1 MVEPW
6 VEETQK
12 TLGTL
17 ITKPKLGE
25 KYLRKPPFRFLHD
38 ALSEVVR
45 ATGFGQGLYNEAE
58 LDAGNISDK
67 QAKLDFLN
75 KMVPCVA
82 FALGEKL
89 DVSANKIVA
98 GLEPEKTNAFLVKLF
113 EAATTK
119 LDASPDAVMRVVNGE
134 TVVDGGGKEKK
145 EKKEKKA
152 DKEEE
157 EGDGKKEKKE
167 RKKKEDPDEAPAGGD
182 DEEEARRKK
191 EEEKRRRE
199 EKKRRAEAKAK
210 EEEEA
215 AAAAGDVAA
224 AEEEDKRRKKEE
236 ERARRD
242 EEKKQKEAT
251 RKEEKRRAEEEK
263 KRAAEEASAAAAE
276 EDRRASAAPKP
287 VVAAPMTFPDEP
299 PVEERNTYES
309 ATNEMVKHER
319 PLTAGRKPPKIT
331 SKVKEQKEEPGM
343 QAGGAPV
350 AAQIFTEGGMDM
362 DDEDM
367 FIKNEEVQKPA
378 ADMLT
383 AGGDQGKLVRELL
396 QEKEKAKEAE
406 KEEVKPEEEEK
417 KGGIRMGKLKRK
429 KDDATQRYSEV
440 DVMQLSQLTQ
450 SLCQTVNPLGKSV
463 DMIYQDIAS
472 MSKELDQWRAEYRS
486 ATERQQVEREATE
499 KELAPLHAKVAGM
512 DDQIADMASKIAGI
526 RTRIHQN
533 DLTINQLLE
542 TIAYPGS

>member
-12 TLGTL
+12 TLGSL

-38 ALSEVVR
+38 ALSEVIR

-75 KMVPCVA
+75 KMVSCVA

-134 TVVDGGGKEKK
+134 MAVEGGKEKK

-167 RKKKEDPDEAPAGGD
+167 RKKKEDADEAPAGGE

-191 EEEKRRRE
+191 EEDKRRRE

-215 AAAAGDVAA
+215 AAAAAAGDAAA
-224 AEEEDKRRKKEE
+224 AEEEEKRRKKEE

-242 EEKKQKEAT
+242 EEKKQKEAA

-263 KRAAEEASAAAAE
+263 KRAAEEAAAAAVE
-276 EDRRASAAPKP
+276 EERRASAAPKP

-343 QAGGAPV
+343 QAGAAPA

-367 FIKNEEVQKPA
+367 FVTEEVQKPA

-406 KEEVKPEEEEK
+406 REEVKPEEEEK

-429 KDDATQRYSEV
+429 KDDANQRYSEV

-499 KELAPLHAKVAGM
+499 KELAPLHSKVAGM
-512 DDQIADMASKIAGI
+512 DDQIADMSSKIAGI